1 MFRNQL
7 KLTTLP
13 EKIRFL
19 SNLKEF
25 YLQGSNFFFEKEK
38 EKVQKLLLKCE
49 FILRGFQNQ
58 LEIQEF
64 YLDFCINS
72 LIKKPVSKPQKKSR
86 QDFLQNADSI

>member
-58 LEIQEF
+58 LEIQES
-64 YLDFCINS
+64 YLT
-72 LIKKPVSKPQKKSR
+72 
-86 QDFLQNADSI
+86 

>member
-25 YLQGSNFFFEKEK
+25 YLQGSNFF
-38 EKVQKLLLKCE
+38 LKKRKKK
-49 FILRGFQNQ
+49 FKN
-58 LEIQEF
+58 F
-64 YLDFCINS
+64 Y
-72 LIKKPVSKPQKKSR
+72 
-86 QDFLQNADSI
+86 

>member
-49 FILRGFQNQ
+49 IHF
-58 LEIQEF
+58 E
-64 YLDFCINS
+64 S
-72 LIKKPVSKPQKKSR
+72 VSKPPRNSGILSR
-86 QDFLQNADSI
+86 LLYKFFN